1 MPARQPRPQPVH
13 TDLVRLMLLARGL
26 ERRARQA
33 HLGPRSRASAAR
45 GRGSEAFAVGAAS
58 ALGPQDRLFASDR
71 YLAAHLTR
79 GLAPEDFL
87 VRCLGGTT
95 PRTTD
100 DTVGF
105 ASPGGELVDLAAG
118 AALALQLR
126 ESNGVALTLVPGEAY
141 RGGQCDQALRA
152 ARSRGLPLVMVIEG
166 SVEPPA
172 DVESRVVQAHKVEI
186 IASAVRGAVRSVRNG
201 DAPVVV
207 ICDDSRSPD
216 ESALGDGDSR
226 DPIRRELHRLACNAA
241 TRELIVPLRD
251 EVSVR
256 VRAAEKRARLVHT
269 RSNFA

>member
-1 MPARQPRPQPVH
+1 M
-13 TDLVRLMLLARGL
+13 MLLARGL
-26 ERRARQA
+26 ERRAQQA
-33 HLGPRSRASAAR
+33 HLGSRSRPGPTR

-58 ALGPQDRLFASDR
+58 ALGSQDRLFASDR

-126 ESNGVALTLVPGEAY
+126 DSDGVALTLVPGEAY

-152 ARSRGLPLVMVIEG
+152 ARSRGLPLVMVVEG
-166 SVEPPA
+166 SVEPPP
-172 DVESRVVQAHKVEI
+172 DVESRVVRAPEVEI

-201 DAPVVV
+201 NAPVVV
-207 ICDDSRSPD
+207 ICDDSQPPD
-216 ESALGDGDSR
+216 DSALGDGDNSR
-226 DPIRRELHRLACNAA
+226 DPIRRELHRLACNVA
-241 TRELIVPLRD
+241 TRELIVPLRN
-251 EVSVR
+251 EVSAR
-256 VRAAEKRARLVHT
+256 VRAAEKRARLVRT
-269 RSNFA
+269 GLRRESAVTGG